1 MEVFKMRELIICV
14 CLFGC
19 FGVAN
24 AATPV
29 EQPKEV
35 KVVHNDDNVAL
46 HKKIYKLE
54 QRVERL
60 EKLLAEKE
68 GK

>member
-1 MEVFKMRELIICV
+1 MRELIICA

-19 FGVAN
+19 FGVAHAN
-24 AATPV
+24 APV

-54 QRVERL
+54 QRIERL

>member
-1 MEVFKMRELIICV
+1 MRELIICA

-19 FGVAN
+19 FGVAH
-24 AATPV
+24 ADAPK
-29 EQPKEV
+29 QPKEV
-35 KVVHNDDNVAL
+35 KVVHNDDSVAL

-60 EKLLAEKE
+60 EKLLLAKE

>member
-1 MEVFKMRELIICV
+1 MRELIICA

-24 AATPV
+24 AADPV

-35 KVVHNDDNVAL
+35 KVVHNEDTVAL

-60 EKLLAEKE
+60 EKLLLEKE

>member
-1 MEVFKMRELIICV
+1 MRELIICA
-14 CLFGC
+14 CLLGC

-24 AATPV
+24 ASTPV

-35 KVVHNDDNVAL
+35 KVVHNDDSVAL

-54 QRVERL
+54 QRIERL
-60 EKLLAEKE
+60 EKALLEKE

>member
-1 MEVFKMRELIICV
+1 MRELIICL

-19 FGVAN
+19 FGVAH
-24 AATPV
+24 ATAPV
-29 EQPKEV
+29 DQSKDV
-35 KVVHNDDNVAL
+35 KVVHNDDSVAL

-54 QRVERL
+54 QRIERL

>member
-1 MEVFKMRELIICV
+1 MRELIICA

-19 FGVAN
+19 FGVVN
-24 AATPV
+24 ADAPV

-35 KVVHNDDNVAL
+35 KVVHNDDSVAL

-60 EKLLAEKE
+60 ENLLLKKE
-68 GK
+68 GKK

>member
-1 MEVFKMRELIICV
+1 MRELIICL

-19 FGVAN
+19 FGVAHAN
-24 AATPV
+24 NV

-35 KVVHNDDNVAL
+35 KVVHNDDSVAL

-54 QRVERL
+54 QRIERL
-60 EKLLAEKE
+60 EKLLVEKE

>member
-1 MEVFKMRELIICV
+1 MRELIICA
-14 CLFGC
+14 CLFSC
-19 FGVAN
+19 FGVAH
-24 AATPV
+24 AATPA

-35 KVVHNDDNVAL
+35 KVVHNDDSVAL
-46 HKKIYKLE
+46 HKKVYKLE
-54 QRVERL
+54 QRIERL

>member
-1 MEVFKMRELIICV
+1 MREFIICA
-14 CLFGC
+14 CLFGF

-24 AATPV
+24 ASTPV

-35 KVVHNDDNVAL
+35 KVVHNDDSVAL

-54 QRVERL
+54 QRIERL
-60 EKLLAEKE
+60 EKALLEKE

>member
-1 MEVFKMRELIICV
+1 MRELIICA

-19 FGVAN
+19 FGVAH

-35 KVVHNDDNVAL
+35 KVVHNDDSVAL

-54 QRVERL
+54 QRIERL

>member
-1 MEVFKMRELIICV
+1 MRELIICA

-24 AATPV
+24 ADAPV
-29 EQPKEV
+29 DQPKEI
-35 KVVHNDDNVAL
+35 KVVHNDDSVAL

-54 QRVERL
+54 QRIERL

>member
-1 MEVFKMRELIICV
+1 MRELIICA

-19 FGVAN
+19 FGVAH
-24 AATPV
+24 ADAPV

-35 KVVHNDDNVAL
+35 KVVHNDDSVAL

-54 QRVERL
+54 QRIELL
-60 EKLLAEKE
+60 EKLLVKKE

>member
-1 MEVFKMRELIICV
+1 MRELIICA

-24 AATPV
+24 ADAPV

-35 KVVHNDDNVAL
+35 KVVHNEDTVAL

-60 EKLLAEKE
+60 EKLLLEKE

>member
-1 MEVFKMRELIICV
+1 MRELIICA

-24 AATPV
+24 AATPI

-35 KVVHNDDNVAL
+35 KVVHNEDTVAL

-60 EKLLAEKE
+60 EKLLLEKE

>member
-1 MEVFKMRELIICV
+1 MRELIICA

-19 FGVAN
+19 FGVAH
-24 AATPV
+24 ATAPV

-35 KVVHNDDNVAL
+35 KVIHNDDSVAL
-46 HKKIYKLE
+46 HRNVYKLE

>member
-1 MEVFKMRELIICV
+1 MRELIICV
-14 CLFGC
+14 CLFSC
-19 FGVAN
+19 FGAAN
-24 AATPV
+24 AAAPV

-35 KVVHNDDNVAL
+35 KVVHNDDSVAL

-60 EKLLAEKE
+60 EKLLLEKE

>member
-1 MEVFKMRELIICV
+1 MRELIICA
-14 CLFGC
+14 CLLGC
-19 FGVAN
+19 FGVAH

-29 EQPKEV
+29 EQPK
-35 KVVHNDDNVAL
+35 VVHNDDSVAL

-54 QRVERL
+54 QRIERL

>member
-1 MEVFKMRELIICV
+1 MRELIICA

-19 FGVAN
+19 FGIAN
-24 AATPV
+24 ASTPV

-35 KVVHNDDNVAL
+35 KVVHNDDSVVL
-46 HKKIYKLE
+46 HKKVYKLE
-54 QRVERL
+54 QRIERL

>member
-1 MEVFKMRELIICV
+1 MRELIICA

-19 FGVAN
+19 LGVAN
-24 AATPV
+24 ASTPV
-29 EQPKEV
+29 EQSKEV
-35 KVVHNDDNVAL
+35 KVVHNDDSVAL

-54 QRVERL
+54 QRIERL
-60 EKLLAEKE
+60 EKLLLEKE

>member
-1 MEVFKMRELIICV
+1 MRELIICV

-19 FGVAN
+19 FSVAN
-24 AATPV
+24 ANDV

-35 KVVHNDDNVAL
+35 KVVHNDDSVAL
-46 HKKIYKLE
+46 HKKVYKLE
-54 QRVERL
+54 QRIERL

>member
-1 MEVFKMRELIICV
+1 MRELIICL

-19 FGVAN
+19 FGVAH

-35 KVVHNDDNVAL
+35 KVVHNEDTVAL

-60 EKLLAEKE
+60 EKLLLEKE

>member
-1 MEVFKMRELIICV
+1 MRELIICA

-35 KVVHNDDNVAL
+35 KVVHNDDSAAL

-60 EKLLAEKE
+60 EKLLVEKE

>member
-1 MEVFKMRELIICV
+1 MRELIICA

-24 AATPV
+24 AASPV

-35 KVVHNDDNVAL
+35 KVVHNDDSVVL

-54 QRVERL
+54 QRIERL

>member
-1 MEVFKMRELIICV
+1 MRELIICA

-19 FGVAN
+19 FGVVN
-24 AATPV
+24 ADTPV

-35 KVVHNDDNVAL
+35 KVVHNDDSAAL
-46 HKKIYKLE
+46 HKKVYKLE
-54 QRVERL
+54 QRIERL

>member
-1 MEVFKMRELIICV
+1 MRELIICL

-19 FGVAN
+19 FGVAH
-24 AATPV
+24 AAAPV

-35 KVVHNDDNVAL
+35 KVVHNGDNVAL

-60 EKLLAEKE
+60 EKLLLEKE

>member
-1 MEVFKMRELIICV
+1 MRELIICL

-19 FGVAN
+19 FGVAH
-24 AATPV
+24 ASTPV

-35 KVVHNDDNVAL
+35 KVVHNDDSVAL

-54 QRVERL
+54 QRIERL

>member
-1 MEVFKMRELIICV
+1 MRELIICL

-19 FGVAN
+19 FGLAN
-24 AATPV
+24 AAAPV

-35 KVVHNDDNVAL
+35 KVVHTEDTVAL

-54 QRVERL
+54 QRIERL

>member
-1 MEVFKMRELIICV
+1 MKELIICV
-14 CLFGC
+14 WLLGC
-19 FGVAN
+19 FGVAH

-35 KVVHNDDNVAL
+35 KVVHNDDSVAL

>member
-1 MEVFKMRELIICV
+1 MRELIICA

-19 FGVAN
+19 FGVAY
-24 AATPV
+24 ADAPV

-35 KVVHNDDNVAL
+35 KLVHNDDNVAL

>member
-1 MEVFKMRELIICV
+1 MRELIICL

-24 AATPV
+24 ASTPV

-35 KVVHNDDNVAL
+35 KVVHNEDTVAL
-46 HKKIYKLE
+46 YKKIYKLE

-60 EKLLAEKE
+60 EKLLLEKE